1 MDTKKCRYKYVRRSP
16 AFREIGH
23 CKDGESFWDGN
34 EIKVIYVCFFLEGQT
49 S

>member
-1 MDTKKCRYKYVRRSP
+1 MPIQICSAVTRLV
-16 AFREIGH
+16 EIEH
-23 CKDGESFWDGN
+23 CKYGESFWDGN